1 MQSVRKEMQ
10 ITGVRRIDRAVAKEN
25 MKTKGL
31 KKFCKHSYIVMN
43 NVKTVVPSK
52 FASEWKNYIT
62 I

>member
-1 MQSVRKEMQ
+1 MQSVRRETQ

-25 MKTKGL
+25 MKAKGL